1 MVRVGRGA
9 SISSRS
15 AGWEGDR
22 LIRICRLEVSDA
34 TLLPLRF
41 RGVPLF
47 FGNPVG
53 RVDLFPHAL
62 LGLSRLGGLLRFGA
76 CRARSDS
83 PGTGN
88 AAAAQGGKQ

>member
-1 MVRVGRGA
+1 
-9 SISSRS
+9 
-15 AGWEGDR
+15 
-22 LIRICRLEVSDA
+22 LEVSDA

-76 CRARSDS
+76 
-83 PGTGN
+83 
-88 AAAAQGGKQ
+88 